1 VRRLSETTKRKK
13 SPTRKEGKLAADK
26 ISKKP
31 EKIKVS
37 SKAVSKKMVKR
48 ETKKKPKRAKIELEK
63 HLTVAQ
69 EQAIL
74 TSFFRGEA
82 VASVQSRYRK
92 SLRDEIGNLKNA
104 FEAGEF
110 FFKDGIWQLVS

>member
-1 VRRLSETTKRKK
+1 V
-13 SPTRKEGKLAADK
+13 DK

-31 EKIKVS
+31 E
-37 SKAVSKKMVKR
+37 KMVKR

-63 HLTVAQ
+63 HFTVAQ

-74 TSFFRGEA
+74 TSLFRGET

-110 FFKDGIWQLVS
+110 FFKDGVWQLVS